1 MTAKKKTTVKKKP
14 AKEYVRKGVRLSK
27 KIHEE
32 LIDAI
37 EAFEDDYDA
46 WKPYVYMLGENKH
59 RVVKAMIK
67 IDEANAGGC
76 GEMPALDKKSLAKA
90 YIQLSKKGLIP
101 CGYARVC
108 HEFEFGGFWAG
119 DSGNDIY
126 KNVDYILSLD
136 CYSIVAESCKKGPRA
151 IDGSNKLRT
160 LFVEIMEK

>member
-1 MTAKKKTTVKKKP
+1 MAIKKKITVKKKP

-32 LIDAI
+32 LTDAI
-37 EAFEDDYDA
+37 NTFEDDDA
-46 WKPYVYMLGENKH
+46 WRPYVYMLGENKH
-59 RVVKAMIK
+59 HVVKAMIR
-67 IDEANAGGC
+67 IDEADGGGC
-76 GEMPALDKKSLAKA
+76 EEMPNLDKKSLAKA

-136 CYSIVAESCKKGPRA
+136 CYSIVAESSKFK
-151 IDGSNKLRT
+151 
-160 LFVEIMEK
+160 FVANPCIAARN